1 MAVAKK
7 INFIVPF
14 ALISL
19 CVAACEQKSVHVNST
34 SSPPSSR
41 PSESAEV
48 SDFSGI
54 STSSVAE
61 ASMPEQAAPAP
72 PPSAGAT
79 DARPVFKSEAA
90 TQAANQYLDSYA
102 NLLNDL
108 NATPH
113 PPAGNSE
120 AMMSYLR
127 TYTQKVARDSADL
140 TNRQRQAD
148 SQLNPEERKR
158 LRQYQKS
165 LEQAGQD

>member
-1 MAVAKK
+1 MK
-7 INFIVPF
+7 INIVAPF

-19 CVAACEQKSVHVNST
+19 CVAACEQKSAQVTST
-34 SSPPSSR
+34 SSPSSSR

-48 SDFSGI
+48 SDFSGV

-61 ASMPEQAAPAP
+61 ASVPEEAAPAP
-72 PPSAGAT
+72 SPSTAAT
-79 DARPVFKSEAA
+79 AARPVFKSEAA

-102 NLLNDL
+102 SLLNDL

-113 PPAGNSE
+113 PPAGNPE

-127 TYTQKVARDSADL
+127 TYTQKLARDSADL

-165 LEQAGQD
+165 LEQAGQE

>member
-1 MAVAKK
+1 MK
-7 INFIVPF
+7 INLIAPF

-19 CVAACEQKSVHVNST
+19 CVAACEQKSAQVTST
-34 SSPPSSR
+34 SSPPSST
-41 PSESAEV
+41 PSEAAEV
-48 SDFSGI
+48 SEYSGV
-54 STSSVAE
+54 TTGSVTE
-61 ASMPEQAAPAP
+61 VSVPEQAAPAP
-72 PPSAGAT
+72 SPSAAAT
-79 DARPVFKSEAA
+79 DTRPVFKSEAA
-90 TQAANQYLDSYA
+90 TQAASQYLDSYA
-102 NLLNDL
+102 SLLNDL

-113 PPAGNSE
+113 PPAGNPE

-127 TYTQKVARDSADL
+127 TYTQKLARDSADL